1 MNNSV
6 YIFGNLSKGYTQYPD
21 ENFSAAIFQ
30 KFYTKVKATTQI
42 AIHRDG
48 NLMYYAYIR
57 CIEQGKYIGLCVV
70 LNNLMITKFDGIF
83 SLYENVISN
92 LVSKGHLIKFNER
105 GDLVPNTEKLYM
117 NVEEVDLVTESL
129 KAGFDNLVS
138 TARTLPPVNYST
150 SSDST
155 KDFSVEDS
163 EEDILKS
170 SYNNGF
176 TYIYK
181 SKNFNTVQLNSYKGV
196 LSRISKERDEL
207 KSECVRLSSQLAKAK
222 AQQRNMKWVSILGA
236 IILILGVVIWN
247 KVLYPSEVTH
257 YETGEFVYY
266 GPLKNNKPHGTGVAI
281 YPKDDA
287 DGRKYYIGN
296 FVDGERQD
304 TAAILFYQDG
314 DYYYGSMQG
323 DKWDKGILYMNS
335 DNSHFT
341 GFFKDNEPYSGKW
354 YDHKELYK
362 LIDGRKVYSNK
373 KSH

>member
-57 CIEQGKYIGLCVV
+57 CIEQGKYIGLCDV

-323 DKWDKGILYMNS
+323 DNWDKGILYMNS

-341 GFFKDNEPYSGKW
+341 GSFKDNEPYNGKW

-362 LIDGRKVYSNK
+362 LVDGQKVYSNK
-373 KSH
+373 KSR

>member
-196 LSRISKERDEL
+196 LSRISKERDKL

-222 AQQRNMKWVSILGA
+222 AQQRNMKWISILGA

-323 DKWDKGILYMNS
+323 DNWDKGILYMNS

-341 GFFKDNEPYSGKW
+341 GSFKDNEPYNGKW

-362 LIDGRKVYSNK
+362 LVDGQKVYSNK
-373 KSH
+373 KSR